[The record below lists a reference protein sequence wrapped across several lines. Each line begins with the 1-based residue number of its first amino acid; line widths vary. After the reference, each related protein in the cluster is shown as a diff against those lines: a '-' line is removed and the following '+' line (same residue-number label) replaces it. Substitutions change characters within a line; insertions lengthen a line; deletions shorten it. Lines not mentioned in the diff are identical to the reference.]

1 MSHPACPRFY
11 ALTYLVI
18 IVPVLSRIEHLSDRA
33 RDALIL
39 IALTLLALSVFLQ
52 NAPFTR
58 ALSPDLSMM
67 MYAGQEIAR
76 GHPPYKYAMIVKT
89 PLTPTLAALALV
101 AGRPF
106 GADDVIAMR
115 LLFIALAVAAV
126 LLTYF
131 FARDAF
137 SSRAVGWF
145 SALALTSFAFLG
157 ARAAIGP
164 EPKLVVLVFGLAAC
178 WAIQKR
184 AAWWAGICAALA
196 FLAWQIAGIY
206 LLVALAAFWLGAKP
220 GARWKHSARLLAGFL
235 LTLAPFVLYLL
246 VTDALYPAWA
256 QTILGNFNFLR
267 GESASQTG
275 GFIARVTLSST
286 KLASATWRCLANERA
301 LVLAG
306 IAGAFGFT
314 AQAVLQTRAKKFQD
328 APWGILAL
336 SASALGLGLFA
347 LYDFQNC
354 PDLLPFFGILAIG
367 CGWLVTRGLEWLATR
382 VAPPTRAWLKP
393 ALVGLTTLALLAY
406 GVTDTFLTGALNR
419 QRAPQEKIAA
429 RVEQA
434 LQPGDT
440 LQQFGDAVVLVLTR
454 RANATPVLHLGPK
467 QHQGIFFMY
476 ENGLDGYIAYLDA
489 HKPRVITLS
498 RRKAEA
504 WAQPLY
510 DWIAANYHL
519 AESFD
524 ETEGGTVNV
533 IDLYVRND

>member
-1 MSHPACPRFY
+1 MW
-11 ALTYLVI
+11 
-18 IVPVLSRIEHLSDRA
+18 SRIETLSPRA
-33 RDALIL
+33 RDVIL
-39 IALTLLALSVFLQ
+39 LAALTFLALLTFLQ

-89 PLTPTLAALALV
+89 PLTPLLAASAVLAAQPLH
-101 AGRPF
+101 
-106 GADDVIAMR
+106 ADDVNAMR

-126 LLTYF
+126 ALAYL

-137 SSRAVGWF
+137 QSRAVGWF
-145 SALALTSFAFLG
+145 SALTLTSFAFLG
-157 ARAAIGP
+157 TRAAIGP

-184 AAWWAGICAALA
+184 AAGWAGVCAALA
-196 FLAWQIAGIY
+196 FLAWQIAGVY
-206 LLVALAAFWLGAKP
+206 LLVALAAFWFGAKP
-220 GARWKHSARLLAGFL
+220 DARWQTGGRVLAGFS
-235 LTLAPFVLYLL
+235 LTLAPFIAYLFF
-246 VTDALYPAWA
+246 TDALYAAWA
-256 QTILGNFNFLR
+256 QTVLGNFNFLR
-267 GESASQTG
+267 GEGAGPNG
-275 GFIARVTLSST
+275 GIAARVALSSS
-286 KLASATWRCLANERA
+286 KLVTATWRCMANERVF
-301 LVLAG
+301 LLAG
-306 IAGAFGFT
+306 IAGAAGLT
-314 AQAVLQTRAKKFQD
+314 AQAVLQTRAKKLQD
-328 APWGILAL
+328 APWGVLAL

-354 PDLLPFFGILAIG
+354 PDLLPFFAMLAIG
-367 CGWLVTRGLEWLATR
+367 GGWFIARALEFLARAAAQKFPQTRAGLDLAVYSLATLM
-382 VAPPTRAWLKP
+382 VLW
-393 ALVGLTTLALLAY
+393 Y
-406 GVTDTFLTGALNR
+406 GVSDTLLSPFAGRL
-419 QRAPQEKIAA
+419 RAPQEKIAA
-429 RVEQA
+429 RVERV

-440 LQQFGDAVVLVLTR
+440 IQQFGDAVVLVLAG

-476 ENGLDGYIAYLDA
+476 ENGLAGYIAYLDA

-498 RRKAEA
+498 RRKEEA

-510 DWIAANYHL
+510 DWIAAHYHL
-519 AESFD
+519 TESFD